1 MTAAPALVRDID
13 HLMVHVHDAD
23 RAGRHFEELG
33 FTVTPKSTMA
43 ALGLSNRCVLFQP
56 ASDLCCNYIE
66 LMAKE
71 DPDRV
76 PAFMQDV
83 LGTDEGPVSLVMA
96 TPDARAAAAQLP
108 DLGVPCHPPFDV
120 ERDWHLAD
128 GVDVRVAFGV
138 CVPET
143 GHAPLYWNLCEHRT
157 REHYVRP
164 DITRHANGAQRI
176 ATVGAIAADPHHTA
190 TRLGAQWSAQV
201 TQVGSG
207 RCQVAPGKVVLS
219 VGPDPA
225 ADVPR
230 IVSLHLEG
238 LARNAE
244 ASLYGL
250 HLKAV

>member
-1 MTAAPALVRDID
+1 MTSAPPLVSDID
-13 HLMVHVHDAD
+13 HVMVHVHDAD
-23 RAGRHFEELG
+23 RAGRCFEDLG

-56 ASDLCCNYIE
+56 ASDHCCNYIE

-71 DPDRV
+71 DPNRV

-83 LGTDEGPVSLVMA
+83 LGVDEGPVSLVMA
-96 TPDARAAAAQLP
+96 TPDARAAAARL
-108 DLGVPCHPPFDV
+108 DSLGVPCHPPFDV

-143 GHAPLYWNLCEHRT
+143 GHSPLYWNLCEHRT

-176 ATVGAIAADPHHTA
+176 AVVGAVAADPHRTA
-190 TRLGAQWSAQV
+190 IRLGEQWSARAMQ
-201 TQVGSG
+201 GDSDHSH
-207 RCQVAPGKVVLS
+207 VAPGKVTLS

-244 ASLYGL
+244 ANLFGL
-250 HLKAV
+250 KLKAV